1 MDYNI
6 LLNLL
11 DLIINLDEHLIS
23 LINTYGMFVYA
34 IIFLIIFCET
44 GLVVTPFLPG
54 DSLIFVLGALGASG
68 QINLLAICLVLMTAA
83 ILGNMTN
90 YQIGR
95 FIGPKVFEKESGRF
109 FKKEYL
115 FRTHAFFERHGGK
128 TIVIARFMPIIRT
141 FAPFVAGIG
150 HMEYSRFTI
159 FNLLGCVAW
168 VLLFLAGGYLFGN
181 VPGVENN
188 FTLVIFGIIFISL
201 IPAMVMAWRQKKT
214 DTDMKQ

>member
-95 FIGPKVFEKESGRF
+95 FIGPKYLRKNPDGFLRRNIFSAPTLSLKDMAAKPLSSLVLCPSSELLPRLSRNRAYGILPIYDFQFARLRCLGIVVSGRR
-109 FKKEYL
+109 L
-115 FRTHAFFERHGGK
+115 F
-128 TIVIARFMPIIRT
+128 IRQC
-141 FAPFVAGIG
+141 
-150 HMEYSRFTI
+150 SRRREQ
-159 FNLLGCVAW
+159 L
-168 VLLFLAGGYLFGN
+168 YFGN
-181 VPGVENN
+181 LRDHFYFAHPGYGYGLAPEEN
-188 FTLVIFGIIFISL
+188 
-201 IPAMVMAWRQKKT
+201 
-214 DTDMKQ
+214 